1 MAHGDVCHLV
11 AYQVYKLFFKSGI
24 FAKLLNTICI
34 FGCFQPGFE
43 FFFISSGLDTVTYLL
58 WNGTKLRQT
67 QQNSIY
73 KSFCNTL
80 SNTLSNTLGNAVCYS
95 SIPSIII

>member
-11 AYQVYKLFFKSGI
+11 AYQVYKLFFKTGI

-43 FFFISSGLDTVTYLL
+43 YL
-58 WNGTKLRQT
+58 G
-67 QQNSIY
+67 
-73 KSFCNTL
+73 
-80 SNTLSNTLGNAVCYS
+80 
-95 SIPSIII
+95 